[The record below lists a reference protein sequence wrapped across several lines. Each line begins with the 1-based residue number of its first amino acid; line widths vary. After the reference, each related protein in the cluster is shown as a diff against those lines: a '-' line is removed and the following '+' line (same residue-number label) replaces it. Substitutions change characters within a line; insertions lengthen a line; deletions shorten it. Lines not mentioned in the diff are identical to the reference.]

1 MIKNVLF
8 DIGNV
13 LVGFYPL
20 DYMYR
25 TVKDKSSADRLYKV
39 IFCGEE
45 WQRLDEGTMT
55 EDEAFEVFCK
65 SCPEDRESIDRIKS
79 DWHSMLTP
87 IDGTVEI
94 LHEIKKKGYGT
105 YIISNYHLKAF
116 DIIYNK
122 YDFFKLFDGMVISS
136 RVKLLK
142 PDDKIFY
149 RLIEEYNIVPGETAY
164 IDDLQPNLDAAQ
176 KLGFVPVLFESPE
189 KLRKQLQQLNVL

>member
-13 LVGFYPL
+13 LVDFYPL
-20 DYMYR
+20 EYVHQ
-25 TVKDKSSADRLYKV
+25 TVKDKSAADTLYKV

-55 EDEAFEVFCK
+55 EDEAFEAFRK
-65 SCPEDRESIDRIKS
+65 ACPNYSEFIDIIKS
-79 DWHSMLTP
+79 DWYSMLKP

-94 LHEIKKKGYGT
+94 LREIKRKGYGT
-105 YIISNYHLKAF
+105 YIISNYHLKTF
-116 DIIYNK
+116 DMIYNK

-142 PDDKIFY
+142 PDNRIFY
-149 RLIEEYNIVPGETAY
+149 RLIEDYNIVPGETAY
-164 IDDLQPNLDAAQ
+164 IDDLQTNLDAAQ
-176 KLGFVPVLFESPE
+176 KLGFVPVLFKSPE
-189 KLRKQLQQLNVL
+189 KLRKQLEQLNII